1 MSLGVLAEV
10 YIRSV
15 FLCNVNPLSPNV
27 IDRLLACLTGH
38 CNTLDTH
45 GAVQW
50 LSQAF
55 SVPRAKAPMGVQGSS
70 PRKFSGLR
78 CFEVHFGA
86 SRGASFSAPSSCL

>member
-1 MSLGVLAEV
+1 M

-15 FLCNVNPLSPNV
+15 FFYNVDPLSPNV
-27 IDRLLACLTGH
+27 IDRLFACLIGH

-55 SVPRAKAPMGVQGSS
+55 SVPRVKAPKGVQGSS
-70 PRKFSGLR
+70 PRKLSGLR
-78 CFEVHFGA
+78 CFEVHFEA
-86 SRGASFSAPSSCL
+86 SRGSV